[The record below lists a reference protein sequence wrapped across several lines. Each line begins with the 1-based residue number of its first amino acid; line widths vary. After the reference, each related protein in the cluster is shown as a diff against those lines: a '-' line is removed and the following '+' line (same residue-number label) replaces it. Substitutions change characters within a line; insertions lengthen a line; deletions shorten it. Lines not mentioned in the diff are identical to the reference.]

1 MIETRFKDTEIGKI
15 PEEWEV
21 GKIGNL
27 CSINTGSKNTEDKD
41 DEGKYPFYVRSQ
53 KIEHIDTFSYDCEA
67 VLTAGDGVG
76 TGKVFHYVNGKFDV
90 HQRVYVMND
99 FCQCLYPKYFYWQFS
114 ENFYSRVKSM
124 TAKSSVDSV
133 RKGMIADM
141 QIALPPFS
149 EQRRIAKSLS
159 NVDALIAAV
168 EKKIEKKKLIK
179 QGAMQQL
186 LTGKRKLP
194 GYKGEWV
201 EKRLGEVGKLDRNSI
216 NPKLEPNKIF
226 YEYSMPAYD
235 IGRQPIKCLGD
246 TMNSNRFIVK
256 GEMLLFNKLNVRQ
269 KRIWLID
276 PHNDN
281 SVCSQEFLPF
291 TSTKVCLEYIAQLVA
306 TDWVT
311 DAFIEK
317 SKGTSNSQKRISPN
331 DFLDY
336 EISIPSDPSEQRA
349 IASIL
354 SNMDSE
360 ITALERKRD
369 KLKELKQGMMQQ
381 LLTGKIRLVRCSG

>member
-1 MIETRFKDTEIGKI
+1 MERRASGSTFKEISPSNLSSIQCAI
-15 PEEWEV
+15 PPY
-21 GKIGNL
+21 K
-27 CSINTGSKNTEDKD
+27 
-41 DEGKYPFYVRSQ
+41 
-53 KIEHIDTFSYDCEA
+53 
-67 VLTAGDGVG
+67 
-76 TGKVFHYVNGKFDV
+76 
-90 HQRVYVMND
+90 
-99 FCQCLYPKYFYWQFS
+99 
-114 ENFYSRVKSM
+114 
-124 TAKSSVDSV
+124 
-133 RKGMIADM
+133 
-141 QIALPPFS
+141 

-194 GYKGEWV
+194 GYEGEWV